1 MIERKFSHFLFFYVK
16 LSIYLC
22 EVKNKQKITD
32 SFTMKSLQSKNQF
45 IATILAFAVIPM
57 SGLAT
62 DIYLPSMPS
71 MATELHQPE
80 SNIQLTLSIFL
91 ISYGVTQFFAGS
103 VVDSFGRFRVSAI
116 SLALF
121 VVSFLIT
128 ALTKDIMVIYAMRVL
143 QGVLSGFA
151 VVSKRAFFVDVY
163 DGEKRKHY
171 LSIMTI
177 VWSVGPIIAPFIG
190 GYLQKLFGWQSNFYV
205 LAGYSLVLLILE
217 LIFSG
222 ETLKEKKPFH
232 FDFVLKE
239 YDHMFRTKDF
249 FYGMLMC
256 GVSYA
261 MVIFFNLCGAFIIE
275 HKMGYSEVIAG
286 YVSLILG
293 FAWMTGG
300 FLGKALI
307 KRAFLPKIR
316 YANFIQIFLIL
327 MMIFCSYF
335 INNIYTLVA
344 FAFVI
349 HVTAGFIFNNYFAY
363 CIGRF
368 PNSAGVAGGLTGGVA
383 FIITS
388 AISYGIV
395 AIIKP
400 EIQLDV
406 AEGYFVLGILGLIIL
421 SITKLRK
428 AHV

>member
-1 MIERKFSHFLFFYVK
+1 MLKE
-16 LSIYLC
+16 
-22 EVKNKQKITD
+22 KNK
-32 SFTMKSLQSKNQF
+32 F
-45 IATILAFAVIPM
+45 IATILAFAMIPM

-62 DIYLPSMPS
+62 DIYLPSMQS

-91 ISYGVTQFFAGS
+91 ISYGITQFFAGS
-103 VVDSFGRFRVSAI
+103 IVDSFGRYRISMA

-121 VVSFLIT
+121 IISFLIT
-128 ALTKDIMVIYAMRVL
+128 ATTQNIFVIYAMRVL

-163 DGEKRKHY
+163 EGDERKHY

-190 GYLQKLFGWQSNFYV
+190 GYLQNIFGWQSNFYV

-222 ETLKEKKPFH
+222 ETLKTRNPFRVE
-232 FDFVLKE
+232 FLLKE
-239 YDHMFRTKDF
+239 YERMFRAKDF

-256 GVSYA
+256 GVSYS
-261 MVIFFNLCGAFIIE
+261 MIMFFNLCGSFIIE
-275 HKMGYSEVIAG
+275 HKMGYSEVVAG

-293 FAWMTGG
+293 FAWMAGG

-307 KRAFLPKIR
+307 EKAFLPKIR
-316 YANFIQIFLIL
+316 YANFIQLFLIVL
-327 MMIFCSYF
+327 MFVASYF
-335 INNIYTLVA
+335 SNTIYSLVA

-349 HVTAGFIFNNYFAY
+349 HVTAGFIFNNYFTY

-368 PNSAGVAGGLTGGVA
+368 PNSAGLAGGMTGGVV

-388 AISYGIV
+388 AISYGIA

-400 EIQLDV
+400 EIQLEV
-406 AEGYFVLGILGLIIL
+406 AEGYFIMGILGLLIL
-421 SITKLRK
+421 SMVKWRK

>member
-1 MIERKFSHFLFFYVK
+1 MLKE
-16 LSIYLC
+16 
-22 EVKNKQKITD
+22 KNK
-32 SFTMKSLQSKNQF
+32 F
-45 IATILAFAVIPM
+45 IATLLAFAVIPM

-71 MATELHQPE
+71 MAVELQQPE
-80 SNIQLTLSIFL
+80 SRIQLTLSIFL
-91 ISYGVTQFFAGS
+91 ISYGITQFFAGS
-103 VVDSFGRFRVSAI
+103 VVDSFGRYRVALI

-121 VVSFLIT
+121 IVSFLIT
-128 ALTKDIMVIYAMRVL
+128 ATTKDIMVIYAMRVV
-143 QGVLSGFA
+143 QGALSGFA

-163 DGEKRKHY
+163 EGEKRKHY

-177 VWSVGPIIAPFIG
+177 VWSVGPIIAPFLG

-205 LAGYSLVLLILE
+205 LAGYSLLLLIFE
-217 LIFSG
+217 LLFSG
-222 ETLKEKKPFH
+222 ETLKIKKPLFLRT
-232 FDFVLKE
+232 VLKE
-239 YDHMFRTKDF
+239 YDMMFRTKDF

-275 HKMGYSEVIAG
+275 HKMGYSEVVAG

-293 FAWMTGG
+293 LAWMMGG

-307 KRAFLPKIR
+307 EKAFLPKIR
-316 YANFIQIFLIL
+316 YANFIQLFLIVL
-327 MMIFCSYF
+327 MIFSSLF
-335 INNIYTLVA
+335 LNTIYSLVA
-344 FAFVI
+344 SSFVI

-363 CIGRF
+363 CLGRF
-368 PNSAGVAGGLTGGVA
+368 PNSAGVAGGLTGGFA

-395 AIIKP
+395 AILKP
-400 EIQLDV
+400 QVQLHV
-406 AEGYFVLGILGLIIL
+406 AEGYFILGILGLLIL
-421 SITKLRK
+421 TMTQFRK

>member
-1 MIERKFSHFLFFYVK
+1 MRMLKE
-16 LSIYLC
+16 
-22 EVKNKQKITD
+22 KNK
-32 SFTMKSLQSKNQF
+32 F
-45 IATILAFAVIPM
+45 IATILAFAMIPM

-91 ISYGVTQFFAGS
+91 ISYGITQFFAGS
-103 VVDSFGRFRVSAI
+103 IVDSFGRYRISMA

-121 VVSFLIT
+121 IVSFLIT
-128 ALTKDIMVIYAMRVL
+128 ATTQNILVIYAMRVL
-143 QGVLSGFA
+143 QGILSGFA

-163 DGEKRKHY
+163 EGDERKHY

-190 GYLQKLFGWQSNFYV
+190 GYLQKIFGWQSNFYV
-205 LAGYSLVLLILE
+205 LAGYSLVLLIFE

-222 ETLKEKKPFH
+222 ETLKKRNPFNVE
-232 FDFVLKE
+232 FLLKE
-239 YDHMFRTKDF
+239 YDSMFKAKDF
-249 FYGMLMC
+249 FYGMVMC
-256 GVSYA
+256 GLSYS
-261 MVIFFNLCGAFIIE
+261 MIMFFNLCGSFIIE
-275 HKMGYSEVIAG
+275 HKMGYSEVVAG

-293 FAWMTGG
+293 FAWMAGG

-307 KRAFLPKIR
+307 NKAFLPKIR
-316 YANFIQIFLIL
+316 NANFIQLLLIVL
-327 MMIFCSYF
+327 MFIASYF
-335 INNIYTLVA
+335 SNNIYSLVA

-349 HVTAGFIFNNYFAY
+349 HVTAGFIFNNYFSY

-368 PNSAGVAGGLTGGVA
+368 PNSAGLAGGMTGGVV

-395 AIIKP
+395 ALIKP
-400 EIQLDV
+400 QVQLEV
-406 AEGYFVLGILGLIIL
+406 AEGYFVLGVLGLFIL
-421 SITKLRK
+421 SMIKWRK

>member
-1 MIERKFSHFLFFYVK
+1 MKTLKE
-16 LSIYLC
+16 
-22 EVKNKQKITD
+22 KNK
-32 SFTMKSLQSKNQF
+32 F

-71 MATELHQPE
+71 MATELNLPE
-80 SNIQLTLSIFL
+80 SSIQLTLSIFL
-91 ISYGVTQFFAGS
+91 ISYGLTQFFAGS
-103 VVDSFGRFRVSAI
+103 IVDSFGRFRVSAV

-128 ALTKDIMVIYAMRVL
+128 AFTKDIFVIYAMRVL
-143 QGVLSGFA
+143 QGILSGFA
-151 VVSKRAFFVDVY
+151 VVAKRAFFVDVY
-163 DGEKRKHY
+163 EGEKRKHY

-217 LIFSG
+217 LLFSG
-222 ETLKEKKPFH
+222 ETLKIKKPFH
-232 FDFVLKE
+232 FDYVLKE
-239 YDHMFRTKDF
+239 YSFMFRTKDF

-275 HKMGYSEVIAG
+275 HKMGYSEVVAG

-300 FLGKALI
+300 FIGKALI
-307 KRAFLPKIR
+307 KKAFLPKIR

-327 MMIFCSYF
+327 VMILFSYF
-335 INNIYTLVA
+335 IDNIYSLVA

-368 PNSAGVAGGLTGGVA
+368 PDSAGIAGGLTGGVA

-400 EIQLDV
+400 EIQLEV

-421 SITKLRK
+421 SITKVRK

>member
-1 MIERKFSHFLFFYVK
+1 MLKE
-16 LSIYLC
+16 
-22 EVKNKQKITD
+22 KNK
-32 SFTMKSLQSKNQF
+32 F
-45 IATILAFAVIPM
+45 IATILAFAMIPM

-71 MATELHQPE
+71 MAIELHQPE
-80 SNIQLTLSIFL
+80 SSIQLTLSIFL
-91 ISYGVTQFFAGS
+91 ISYGLTQFFAGS
-103 VVDSFGRFRVSAI
+103 IVDSFGRYRISMV

-121 VVSFLIT
+121 IISFLIT
-128 ALTKDIMVIYAMRVL
+128 ATTQNIFVIYAMRVL

-163 DGEKRKHY
+163 EGDERKHY

-190 GYLQKLFGWQSNFYV
+190 GYLQKIFGWQSNFYV
-205 LAGYSLVLLILE
+205 LAGYSLILLILE

-222 ETLKEKKPFH
+222 ETLKKSNPFRIE
-232 FDFVLKE
+232 FLLKE
-239 YDHMFRTKDF
+239 YERMFRAKDF

-256 GVSYA
+256 GVSYS
-261 MVIFFNLCGAFIIE
+261 MIMFFNLCGSFIIE
-275 HKMGYSEVIAG
+275 HKMGYSEVVAG

-293 FAWMTGG
+293 FAWMAGG

-307 KRAFLPKIR
+307 EKAFLPKIR
-316 YANFIQIFLIL
+316 YANFIQLFLIVL
-327 MMIFCSYF
+327 MFIASYF
-335 INNIYTLVA
+335 SNTIFSLVA

-349 HVTAGFIFNNYFAY
+349 HVTSGFIFNNYFTY

-368 PNSAGVAGGLTGGVA
+368 PNSAGLAGGMTGGVV

-388 AISYGIV
+388 AISYGIA

-400 EIQLDV
+400 EIQLEV
-406 AEGYFVLGILGLIIL
+406 AEGYFVMGILGLLIL
-421 SITKLRK
+421 SMVKWRK

>member
-1 MIERKFSHFLFFYVK
+1 MGLENFMRMLK
-16 LSIYLC
+16 
-22 EVKNKQKITD
+22 EKNK
-32 SFTMKSLQSKNQF
+32 F
-45 IATILAFAVIPM
+45 IATILAFAMIPM

-91 ISYGVTQFFAGS
+91 ISYGITQFFAGS
-103 VVDSFGRFRVSAI
+103 IVDSFGRYRISMA

-121 VVSFLIT
+121 IVSFLIT
-128 ALTKDIMVIYAMRVL
+128 ATTQNIFVIYAMRVL
-143 QGVLSGFA
+143 QGILSGFA

-163 DGEKRKHY
+163 EGDERKHY

-190 GYLQKLFGWQSNFYV
+190 GYLQKIFGWQSNFYV
-205 LAGYSLVLLILE
+205 LAGYSLVLLIFE

-222 ETLKEKKPFH
+222 ETLKKRNPFNVE
-232 FDFVLKE
+232 FLLKE
-239 YDHMFRTKDF
+239 YDSMFKAKDF
-249 FYGMLMC
+249 FYGMVMC
-256 GVSYA
+256 GLSYS
-261 MVIFFNLCGAFIIE
+261 MIMFFNLCGSFIIE
-275 HKMGYSEVIAG
+275 HKMGYSEVVAG

-293 FAWMTGG
+293 FAWMAGG

-307 KRAFLPKIR
+307 NKAFLPKIR
-316 YANFIQIFLIL
+316 NANFIQLLLIIL
-327 MMIFCSYF
+327 MFIASYF
-335 INNIYTLVA
+335 SNNIYSLVA

-349 HVTAGFIFNNYFAY
+349 HVTAGFIFNNYFSY

-368 PNSAGVAGGLTGGVA
+368 PNSAGLAGGMTGGVV

-395 AIIKP
+395 ALIKP
-400 EIQLDV
+400 QVQLEV
-406 AEGYFVLGILGLIIL
+406 AEGYFVLGILGLFIL
-421 SITKLRK
+421 SMIKWRK

>member
-1 MIERKFSHFLFFYVK
+1 MRMLKE
-16 LSIYLC
+16 
-22 EVKNKQKITD
+22 KNK
-32 SFTMKSLQSKNQF
+32 F
-45 IATILAFAVIPM
+45 IATILAFAMIPM

-91 ISYGVTQFFAGS
+91 ISYGITQFFAGS
-103 VVDSFGRFRVSAI
+103 IVDSFGRYKISMA

-121 VVSFLIT
+121 IVSFLIT
-128 ALTKDIMVIYAMRVL
+128 ATTQNIFVIYAMRVL
-143 QGVLSGFA
+143 QGILSGFA

-163 DGEKRKHY
+163 EGDERKHY

-190 GYLQKLFGWQSNFYV
+190 GYLQKIFGWQSNFYV
-205 LAGYSLVLLILE
+205 LAGYSLVLLIFE

-222 ETLKEKKPFH
+222 ETLKKRNPFNVE
-232 FDFVLKE
+232 FLLKE
-239 YDHMFRTKDF
+239 YDSMFKAKDF
-249 FYGMLMC
+249 FYGMVMC
-256 GVSYA
+256 GLSYS
-261 MVIFFNLCGAFIIE
+261 MIMFFNLCGSFIIE
-275 HKMGYSEVIAG
+275 HKMGYSEVVAG

-293 FAWMTGG
+293 FAWMAGG

-307 KRAFLPKIR
+307 NKAFLPKIR
-316 YANFIQIFLIL
+316 NANFIQLLLIVL
-327 MMIFCSYF
+327 MFIDSYF
-335 INNIYTLVA
+335 SNNIYSLVA

-349 HVTAGFIFNNYFAY
+349 HVTAGFIFNNYFSY

-368 PNSAGVAGGLTGGVA
+368 PNSAGLAGGMTGGVV

-395 AIIKP
+395 ALIKP
-400 EIQLDV
+400 QVQLEV
-406 AEGYFVLGILGLIIL
+406 AEGYFVLGILGLFIL
-421 SITKLRK
+421 SMIKWRK

>member
-1 MIERKFSHFLFFYVK
+1 MQMLKE
-16 LSIYLC
+16 
-22 EVKNKQKITD
+22 KNK
-32 SFTMKSLQSKNQF
+32 F
-45 IATILAFAVIPM
+45 IATILAFAMIPM

-71 MATELHQPE
+71 MASELHQPE

-91 ISYGVTQFFAGS
+91 ISYGITQFFAGS
-103 VVDSFGRFRVSAI
+103 IVDSFGRYKISMA

-121 VVSFLIT
+121 VVSFVVT
-128 ALTKDIMVIYAMRVL
+128 ATTQNIFVIYAMRVL

-163 DGEKRKHY
+163 EGDERKHY

-190 GYLQKLFGWQSNFYV
+190 GYLQKIFGWQSNFYV

-222 ETLKEKKPFH
+222 ETLKKRNPFNVE
-232 FDFVLKE
+232 FLLKE
-239 YDHMFRTKDF
+239 YDSMFKAKDF
-249 FYGMLMC
+249 FYGMVMC
-256 GVSYA
+256 GISYS
-261 MVIFFNLCGAFIIE
+261 MIMFFNLCGSFIIE

-293 FAWMTGG
+293 FAWMAGG

-307 KRAFLPKIR
+307 NKAFLPKIR
-316 YANFIQIFLIL
+316 YANFIQLSLIVL
-327 MMIFCSYF
+327 MFIASYF
-335 INNIYTLVA
+335 SNNIYSLVA

-349 HVTAGFIFNNYFAY
+349 HVTAGFIFNNYFSY

-368 PNSAGVAGGLTGGVA
+368 PNSAGLAGGMTGGVV
-383 FIITS
+383 FILTS

-395 AIIKP
+395 TLIRP
-400 EIQLDV
+400 QIQLEV
-406 AEGYFVLGILGLIIL
+406 AEGYFIMGVLGLFIL
-421 SITKLRK
+421 SMIKWRK

>member
-1 MIERKFSHFLFFYVK
+1 MNTLKE
-16 LSIYLC
+16 
-22 EVKNKQKITD
+22 KNK
-32 SFTMKSLQSKNQF
+32 F

-91 ISYGVTQFFAGS
+91 ISYGLTQFFAGS
-103 VVDSFGRFRVSAI
+103 IVDSFGRYRVSMA

-128 ALTKDIMVIYAMRVL
+128 ATTQNIFIIYAMRVL
-143 QGVLSGFA
+143 QGILSGFA

-163 DGEKRKHY
+163 EGEQRKHY

-190 GYLQKLFGWQSNFYV
+190 GYLQHNFGWQSNFYV

-217 LIFSG
+217 FIFSG
-222 ETLKEKKPFH
+222 ETLKVRNPFQV
-232 FDFVLKE
+232 DFLIKE
-239 YDHMFRTKDF
+239 YNSMFKAKDF

-256 GVSYA
+256 GLSYS
-261 MVIFFNLCGAFIIE
+261 MIMFFNLCGSFIIE
-275 HKMGYSEVIAG
+275 HKMGYSEVVAG

-307 KRAFLPKIR
+307 KKAFLPKIR
-316 YANFIQIFLIL
+316 FANFIQIFLIIL
-327 MMIFCSYF
+327 MFVASYF
-335 INNIYTLVA
+335 TSNIYSLVA
-344 FAFVI
+344 FAFAV
-349 HVTAGFIFNNYFAY
+349 HVTAGFIFNNYFSY

-368 PNSAGVAGGLTGGVA
+368 PNSAGIAGGLTGGVA

-388 AISYGIV
+388 ALSYGIV
-395 AIIKP
+395 ALIKP
-400 EIQLDV
+400 EVQLQV
-406 AEGYFVLGILGLIIL
+406 AEGYFVLGVLGLFVL
-421 SITKLRK
+421 SLIKIRK
-428 AHV
+428 AHI

>member
-1 MIERKFSHFLFFYVK
+1 MRMLKE
-16 LSIYLC
+16 
-22 EVKNKQKITD
+22 KNK
-32 SFTMKSLQSKNQF
+32 F
-45 IATILAFAVIPM
+45 IATILAFAMIPM

-91 ISYGVTQFFAGS
+91 ISYGITQFFAGS
-103 VVDSFGRFRVSAI
+103 IVDSFGRYRISMA

-121 VVSFLIT
+121 IVSFLIT
-128 ALTKDIMVIYAMRVL
+128 ATTQNILVIYAMRVL
-143 QGVLSGFA
+143 QGILSGFA

-163 DGEKRKHY
+163 EGDERKHY

-190 GYLQKLFGWQSNFYV
+190 GYLQKIFGWQSNFYV
-205 LAGYSLVLLILE
+205 LAGYSLVLLVFE

-222 ETLKEKKPFH
+222 ETLKKRNPFNVE
-232 FDFVLKE
+232 FLLKE
-239 YDHMFRTKDF
+239 YDSMFKAKDF
-249 FYGMLMC
+249 FYGMVMC
-256 GVSYA
+256 GLSYS
-261 MVIFFNLCGAFIIE
+261 MIMFFNLCGSFIIE
-275 HKMGYSEVIAG
+275 HKMGYSEVVAG

-293 FAWMTGG
+293 FAWMAGG

-307 KRAFLPKIR
+307 NKAFLPKIR
-316 YANFIQIFLIL
+316 NANFIQLLLIVL
-327 MMIFCSYF
+327 MFIASYF
-335 INNIYTLVA
+335 SNNIYSLVA

-349 HVTAGFIFNNYFAY
+349 HVTAGFIFNNYFSY

-368 PNSAGVAGGLTGGVA
+368 PNSAGLAGGMTGGVV

-395 AIIKP
+395 ALIKP
-400 EIQLDV
+400 QIQLEV
-406 AEGYFVLGILGLIIL
+406 AEGYFVLGVLGLFIL
-421 SITKLRK
+421 SMIKWRK

>member
-1 MIERKFSHFLFFYVK
+1 MRMLKE
-16 LSIYLC
+16 
-22 EVKNKQKITD
+22 KNK
-32 SFTMKSLQSKNQF
+32 F
-45 IATILAFAVIPM
+45 IATILAFAMIPM

-91 ISYGVTQFFAGS
+91 ISYGITQFFAGS
-103 VVDSFGRFRVSAI
+103 IVDSFGRYRISMA

-121 VVSFLIT
+121 IVSFLIT
-128 ALTKDIMVIYAMRVL
+128 ATTQNIFVIYAMRVL
-143 QGVLSGFA
+143 QGILSGFA

-163 DGEKRKHY
+163 EGDERKHY

-190 GYLQKLFGWQSNFYV
+190 GYLQKIFGWQSNFYV
-205 LAGYSLVLLILE
+205 LAGYSLVLLIFE

-222 ETLKEKKPFH
+222 ETLKKRNPFNVE
-232 FDFVLKE
+232 FLMKE
-239 YDHMFRTKDF
+239 YDSMFKAKDF
-249 FYGMLMC
+249 FYGMVMC
-256 GVSYA
+256 GLSYS
-261 MVIFFNLCGAFIIE
+261 MIMFFNLCGSFIIE
-275 HKMGYSEVIAG
+275 HKMGYSEVVAG

-293 FAWMTGG
+293 FAWMAGG

-307 KRAFLPKIR
+307 NKAFLPKIR
-316 YANFIQIFLIL
+316 NANFIQLLLIVL
-327 MMIFCSYF
+327 MFIASYF
-335 INNIYTLVA
+335 SNNIYSLVA

-349 HVTAGFIFNNYFAY
+349 HVTAGFIFNNYFSY

-368 PNSAGVAGGLTGGVA
+368 PNSAGLAGGMTGGVV

-395 AIIKP
+395 ALIKP
-400 EIQLDV
+400 QVQLEV
-406 AEGYFVLGILGLIIL
+406 AEGYFVLGILGLFIL
-421 SITKLRK
+421 SMIKWRK

>member
-1 MIERKFSHFLFFYVK
+1 MGLENFMRMLK
-16 LSIYLC
+16 
-22 EVKNKQKITD
+22 EKNK
-32 SFTMKSLQSKNQF
+32 F
-45 IATILAFAVIPM
+45 IATILAFAMIPM

-91 ISYGVTQFFAGS
+91 ISYGITQFFAGS
-103 VVDSFGRFRVSAI
+103 IVDSFGRYRISMA

-121 VVSFLIT
+121 IVSFLIT
-128 ALTKDIMVIYAMRVL
+128 ATTQNIFVIYAMRVL
-143 QGVLSGFA
+143 QGILSGFA

-163 DGEKRKHY
+163 EGDERKHY

-190 GYLQKLFGWQSNFYV
+190 GYLQKIFGWQSNFYV
-205 LAGYSLVLLILE
+205 LAGYSLVLLIFE

-222 ETLKEKKPFH
+222 ETLKKRNPFNVE
-232 FDFVLKE
+232 FLLKE
-239 YDHMFRTKDF
+239 YDSMFKAKDF
-249 FYGMLMC
+249 FYGMVMC
-256 GVSYA
+256 GLSYS
-261 MVIFFNLCGAFIIE
+261 MIMFFNLCGSFIIE
-275 HKMGYSEVIAG
+275 HKMGYSEVVAG

-293 FAWMTGG
+293 FAWMAGG

-307 KRAFLPKIR
+307 NKAFLPKIR
-316 YANFIQIFLIL
+316 NANFIQLLLIVL
-327 MMIFCSYF
+327 MFIASYF
-335 INNIYTLVA
+335 SNNIYSLVA

-349 HVTAGFIFNNYFAY
+349 HVTAGFIFNNYFSY

-368 PNSAGVAGGLTGGVA
+368 PNSAGLAGGMTGGVV

-395 AIIKP
+395 ALIKP
-400 EIQLDV
+400 QVQLEV
-406 AEGYFVLGILGLIIL
+406 AEGYFVLGILGLFIL
-421 SITKLRK
+421 SMIKWRK

>member
-1 MIERKFSHFLFFYVK
+1 
-16 LSIYLC
+16 
-22 EVKNKQKITD
+22 
-32 SFTMKSLQSKNQF
+32 MKTLKEKNQF

-71 MATELHQPE
+71 MAAELHKSE
-80 SNIQLTLSIFL
+80 ASIQLTLSIFL
-91 ISYGVTQFFAGS
+91 ISYGITQFFAGS
-103 VVDSFGRFRVSAI
+103 IVDSFGRYRVSML

-121 VVSFLIT
+121 VVSFIIT
-128 ALTKDIMVIYAMRVL
+128 ATTKDIMVIYAMRVL
-143 QGVLSGFA
+143 QGILSGFA

-163 DGEKRKHY
+163 EGDKRKHY

-190 GYLQKLFGWQSNFYV
+190 GYLQKHFGWQSNFYV
-205 LAGYSLVLLILE
+205 LAGYSLLLLLLE
-217 LIFSG
+217 FIFSG
-222 ETLKEKKPFH
+222 ETLKKRNPFH
-232 FDFVLKE
+232 IDFLIKE
-239 YDHMFRTKDF
+239 YNSMFKTKDF

-256 GVSYA
+256 GLSYSIV
-261 MVIFFNLCGAFIIE
+261 MFFNLCGSFIIE
-275 HKMGYSEVIAG
+275 HKMGYSEVVAG
-286 YVSLILG
+286 SVSLILG

-307 KRAFLPKIR
+307 NKAFLPKIR
-316 YANFIQIFLIL
+316 YANFMQIILIIL
-327 MMIFCSYF
+327 MFATSYF
-335 INNIYTLVA
+335 TSNIYSLVI
-344 FAFVI
+344 FAFLI

-395 AIIKP
+395 SVIKP
-400 EIQLDV
+400 EIQLQV
-406 AEGYFVLGILGLIIL
+406 AEGYFVLGILGLFIL
-421 SITKLRK
+421 SMIKIRK
-428 AHV
+428 AHI

>member
-1 MIERKFSHFLFFYVK
+1 MSLENFMQMLK
-16 LSIYLC
+16 
-22 EVKNKQKITD
+22 EKNK
-32 SFTMKSLQSKNQF
+32 F
-45 IATILAFAVIPM
+45 IATILAFAMIPM

-71 MATELHQPE
+71 MASELHQPE

-91 ISYGVTQFFAGS
+91 ISYGITQFFAGS
-103 VVDSFGRFRVSAI
+103 IVDSFGRYKISMA

-128 ALTKDIMVIYAMRVL
+128 ATTQNILVIYAMRVL

-163 DGEKRKHY
+163 EGDERKHY

-190 GYLQKLFGWQSNFYV
+190 GYLQKIFGWQSNFYV
-205 LAGYSLVLLILE
+205 LAGYSLVLLIFE

-222 ETLKEKKPFH
+222 ETLKKRNPFNVE
-232 FDFVLKE
+232 FLLKE
-239 YDHMFRTKDF
+239 YDSMFKAKDF
-249 FYGMLMC
+249 FYGMVMC
-256 GVSYA
+256 GISYS
-261 MVIFFNLCGAFIIE
+261 MIMFFNLCGSFIIE
-275 HKMGYSEVIAG
+275 HKMGYSEVVAG

-293 FAWMTGG
+293 FAWMAGG

-307 KRAFLPKIR
+307 NKAFLPKIR
-316 YANFIQIFLIL
+316 YANFIQLSLIVL
-327 MMIFCSYF
+327 MFIVSYF
-335 INNIYTLVA
+335 SNNIYSLVA

-349 HVTAGFIFNNYFAY
+349 HVTAGFIFNNYFSY

-368 PNSAGVAGGLTGGVA
+368 PNSAGLAGGMTGGVV
-383 FIITS
+383 FILTS

-395 AIIKP
+395 TLIRP
-400 EIQLDV
+400 QIQLEV
-406 AEGYFVLGILGLIIL
+406 AEGYFIMGVLGLFIL
-421 SITKLRK
+421 SMIKWRK

>member
-1 MIERKFSHFLFFYVK
+1 MNTLKE
-16 LSIYLC
+16 
-22 EVKNKQKITD
+22 
-32 SFTMKSLQSKNQF
+32 KNQF

-91 ISYGVTQFFAGS
+91 ISYGLTQFFAGS
-103 VVDSFGRFRVSAI
+103 IVDSFGRYRVSMA

-128 ALTKDIMVIYAMRVL
+128 ATTQNIFIIYSMRVL
-143 QGVLSGFA
+143 QGILSGFA

-163 DGEKRKHY
+163 EGEQRKHY

-190 GYLQKLFGWQSNFYV
+190 GYLQHNFGWQSNFYV
-205 LAGYSLVLLILE
+205 LAGYSLLLLILE
-217 LIFSG
+217 FIFSG
-222 ETLKEKKPFH
+222 ETLKVRNPFH
-232 FDFVLKE
+232 VDFLIKE
-239 YDHMFRTKDF
+239 YNSMFKAKDF

-256 GVSYA
+256 GLSYS
-261 MVIFFNLCGAFIIE
+261 MIMFFNLCGSFIIE
-275 HKMGYSEVIAG
+275 HKMGYSEVVAG

-307 KRAFLPKIR
+307 KKAFLPKIR
-316 YANFIQIFLIL
+316 FANFIQIILIIL
-327 MMIFCSYF
+327 MFVASYF
-335 INNIYTLVA
+335 TSNIYSLVA
-344 FAFVI
+344 FAFAV
-349 HVTAGFIFNNYFAY
+349 HVTAGFIFNNYFSY

-368 PNSAGVAGGLTGGVA
+368 PNSAGIAGGLTGGVA

-388 AISYGIV
+388 ALSYGIV
-395 AIIKP
+395 ALIKP
-400 EIQLDV
+400 EVQLQV
-406 AEGYFVLGILGLIIL
+406 AEGYFVLGVLGLFVL
-421 SITKLRK
+421 SLIKIRK
-428 AHV
+428 AHI

>member
-1 MIERKFSHFLFFYVK
+1 MLKERNK
-16 LSIYLC
+16 L
-22 EVKNKQKITD
+22 
-32 SFTMKSLQSKNQF
+32 

-91 ISYGVTQFFAGS
+91 ISYGLTQFFAGS
-103 VVDSFGRFRVSAI
+103 IVDSFGRYRVSMA

-128 ALTKDIMVIYAMRVL
+128 ATTQNIFIIYSMRVL
-143 QGVLSGFA
+143 QGILSGFA

-163 DGEKRKHY
+163 EGEQRKHY

-190 GYLQKLFGWQSNFYV
+190 GYLQHNFGWQSNFYV
-205 LAGYSLVLLILE
+205 LAGYSLLLLILE
-217 LIFSG
+217 FTFSG
-222 ETLKEKKPFH
+222 ETLKVRNPFN
-232 FDFVLKE
+232 FDFLIKE
-239 YDHMFRTKDF
+239 YNSMFKAKDF

-256 GVSYA
+256 GLSYS
-261 MVIFFNLCGAFIIE
+261 MIMFFNLCGSFIIE
-275 HKMGYSEVIAG
+275 HKMGYSEVVAG

-307 KRAFLPKIR
+307 KKAFLPKIR
-316 YANFIQIFLIL
+316 FANFIQIILIVL
-327 MMIFCSYF
+327 MFVASYF
-335 INNIYTLVA
+335 TSNIYSLVA
-344 FAFVI
+344 FAFAV
-349 HVTAGFIFNNYFAY
+349 HVTAGFIFNNYFSY

-368 PNSAGVAGGLTGGVA
+368 PNSAGIAGGLTGGVA

-388 AISYGIV
+388 ALSYGIV
-395 AIIKP
+395 ALIKP
-400 EIQLDV
+400 EVQLQV
-406 AEGYFVLGILGLIIL
+406 AEGYFVLGVLGLFVL
-421 SITKLRK
+421 SLIKIRK
-428 AHV
+428 AHI

>member
-1 MIERKFSHFLFFYVK
+1 MLKE
-16 LSIYLC
+16 
-22 EVKNKQKITD
+22 KNK
-32 SFTMKSLQSKNQF
+32 F
-45 IATILAFAVIPM
+45 IATLLAFAVIPM

-71 MATELHQPE
+71 MAVELHQPE
-80 SNIQLTLSIFL
+80 SRIQLTLSIFL
-91 ISYGVTQFFAGS
+91 ISYGITQFFAGS
-103 VVDSFGRFRVSAI
+103 VVDSFGRYRVALI

-121 VVSFLIT
+121 VVSFVIT
-128 ALTKDIMVIYAMRVL
+128 ATTKDIMVIYAMRVV
-143 QGVLSGFA
+143 QGALSGFA

-163 DGEKRKHY
+163 EGEKRKHY

-177 VWSVGPIIAPFIG
+177 VWSVGPIIAPFLG

-205 LAGYSLVLLILE
+205 LAGYSLLLLIFE

-222 ETLKEKKPFH
+222 ETLKIKKPF
-232 FDFVLKE
+232 FLTTMLNE
-239 YDHMFRTKDF
+239 YDMMFRTKDF

-275 HKMGYSEVIAG
+275 HKMGYSEVVAG

-293 FAWMTGG
+293 FAWMMGG

-307 KRAFLPKIR
+307 EKAFLPKIR
-316 YANFIQIFLIL
+316 SANFIQLFLIVL
-327 MMIFCSYF
+327 MIICSLF
-335 INNIYTLVA
+335 MNNIYSLVA

-363 CIGRF
+363 CLGRF
-368 PNSAGVAGGLTGGVA
+368 PQSAGVAGGLTGGLA

-395 AIIKP
+395 AILKP
-400 EIQLDV
+400 QIQLHV
-406 AEGYFVLGILGLIIL
+406 AEGYFILGFLGLLIL
-421 SITKLRK
+421 TMTKLRK
-428 AHV
+428 AHL

>member
-1 MIERKFSHFLFFYVK
+1 MNTLKE
-16 LSIYLC
+16 
-22 EVKNKQKITD
+22 KNK
-32 SFTMKSLQSKNQF
+32 F

-91 ISYGVTQFFAGS
+91 ISYGLTQFFAGS
-103 VVDSFGRFRVSAI
+103 IVDSFGRYRVSMA

-128 ALTKDIMVIYAMRVL
+128 ATTQNIFIIYAMRVL
-143 QGVLSGFA
+143 QGILSGFA

-163 DGEKRKHY
+163 EGEQRKHY

-190 GYLQKLFGWQSNFYV
+190 GYLQHNFGWQSNFYV

-217 LIFSG
+217 FIFSG
-222 ETLKEKKPFH
+222 ETLKVRNPFNI
-232 FDFVLKE
+232 DFLIKE
-239 YDHMFRTKDF
+239 YNSMFKAKDF

-256 GVSYA
+256 GLSYS
-261 MVIFFNLCGAFIIE
+261 MIMFFNLCGSFIIE
-275 HKMGYSEVIAG
+275 HKMGYSEVVAG

-307 KRAFLPKIR
+307 KKAFLPKIR
-316 YANFIQIFLIL
+316 FANFIQIILIIL
-327 MMIFCSYF
+327 MFVASYF
-335 INNIYTLVA
+335 TSNIYSLVA
-344 FAFVI
+344 FAFAV
-349 HVTAGFIFNNYFAY
+349 HVTAGFIFNNYFSY

-368 PNSAGVAGGLTGGVA
+368 PNSAGIAGGLTGGVA

-388 AISYGIV
+388 ALSYGIV
-395 AIIKP
+395 ALIKP
-400 EIQLDV
+400 EVQLQV
-406 AEGYFVLGILGLIIL
+406 AEGYFVLGVLGLFVL
-421 SITKLRK
+421 SLIKIRK
-428 AHV
+428 AHI